1 MRKNLNKLATLA
13 LSGMMVMSMA
23 MPAMAATTI
32 PFYKVLHTDGNTYA
46 PRTTFTFSV
55 KKNANQ
61 KITIS
66 NIEYNNL
73 AATMSDQDVKNA
85 VKIPNA
91 DFEPSEQEGLGTEDT
106 GTGVGGKINKGAH
119 FTRKLDISVD
129 KTKFTEKGHYFF
141 TFTENIPDEA
151 DKYEGI
157 KYSTTEYT
165 LVVTKVEPTTN
176 NPDGLILAVQKSDKL
191 ADKDCK
197 ISTINNNYGK
207 HFPPKDD
214 PRDPEEPG
222 DNPKKEDDTTHD
234 VVIKKK
240 VVNPFTQNNGSFKFK
255 VKVTSQNSSNEWFKT
270 ATVNGTTEEI
280 VAPIKPGQDREFV
293 VTNDKGIH
301 IWGLT
306 EHDLIEVT
314 EEDGETYTMTV
325 AAVKDK
331 ESYITLNPIAQTSPV
346 NPYYTNLNVL
356 KDDAAVDIT
365 NTKKGVTPTGIVMN
379 VAPYAMMLAVAGG
392 LGVVFVNRKKEEE

>member
-1 MRKNLNKLATLA
+1 MRKNFNKLATLA

-46 PRTTFTFSV
+46 PNTKFTFSV
-55 KKNANQ
+55 KKNTNAE
-61 KITIS
+61 ITIGTVKYQ
-66 NIEYNNL
+66 NF
-73 AATMSDQDVKNA
+73 AAAMSDEDVKNA
-85 VKIPNA
+85 VKIPEA
-91 DFEPSEQEGLGTEDT
+91 TFAPSEEEGLGTVDT
-106 GTGVGGKINKGAH
+106 GTGADGKPTGAH
-119 FTRKLDISVD
+119 FTKKLDITVD
-129 KTKFTEKGHYFF
+129 KTKFTKNGHYFF
-141 TFTENIPDEA
+141 TFKEDIPEDA
-151 DKYEGI
+151 QKYEGI

-165 LVVTKVEPTTN
+165 LVVTKVDPTASN
-176 NPDGLILAVQKSDKL
+176 ADGLILAVQKSDKL

-197 ISTINNNYGK
+197 IDTINNNYGK

-214 PRDPEEPG
+214 PKDPKDPG
-222 DNPKKEDDTTHD
+222 DKPKKEDDTTHD

-240 VVNPFTQNNGSFKFK
+240 VVNAFTNNNGSFTFK
-255 VKVTSQNSSNEWFKT
+255 VKVISQNSSNEWFKT
-270 ATVNGTTEEI
+270 AEVNGTTESI
-280 VAPIKPGQDREFV
+280 VAPIKPNEVRPFT
-293 VTNDKGIH
+293 VTDDKGIH

-306 EHDLIEVT
+306 KSDLIEVT
-314 EEDGETYTMTV
+314 EEGGETYTMTV

-331 ESYITLNPIAQTSPV
+331 ESYITLNPITQTPPV

-365 NTKKGVTPTGIVMN
+365 NTKNGVTPTGIVMN

>member
-1 MRKNLNKLATLA
+1 MRKNFNKLATLA

-46 PRTTFTFSV
+46 PNTKFTFSV
-55 KKNANQ
+55 KKNTNAE
-61 KITIS
+61 ITIGTVK
-66 NIEYNNL
+66 YQNL
-73 AATMSDQDVKNA
+73 AAAMSDEDVKNA
-85 VKIPNA
+85 VTIPEA
-91 DFEPSEQEGLGTEDT
+91 TFAPSEEEGLGTVDT
-106 GTGVGGKINKGAH
+106 GTGAAGKLNKGAH
-119 FTRKLDISVD
+119 FERKLDISVNT
-129 KTKFTEKGHYFF
+129 TKFTKNGHYFF
-141 TFTENIPDEA
+141 TFTENIPADD

-165 LVVTKVEPTTN
+165 LVVTKVEPTATN
-176 NPDGLILAVQKSDKL
+176 ADGLILAVQKSDKL

-197 ISTINNNYGK
+197 IDKINNNYGK

-214 PRDPEEPG
+214 PKDPEDPG

-240 VVNPFTQNNGSFKFK
+240 VVNAFTNNDGSFKFK
-255 VKVTSQNSSNEWFKT
+255 VKVTSQNNSNEWFKT
-270 ATVNGTTEEI
+270 AKVEGTTETI
-280 VAPIKPGQDREFV
+280 VDPIKPDQVREFV

-306 EHDLIEVT
+306 KSDLIEVT
-314 EEDGETYTMTV
+314 EEGGDSYTMTV

-331 ESYITLNPIAQTSPV
+331 ESYITLNPIAQTPPV

-365 NTKKGVTPTGIVMN
+365 NTKNGATPTGIVMN
-379 VAPYAMMLAVAGG
+379 VAPYAMMIAVAGG